1 MLTYVRYHMQE
12 EEIQETP
19 EAEDE
24 DEDEDEDEGEEE
36 VHVGKGKAKVL
47 PGPEGWVPEEGT
59 YEEDEDDEDE
69 DDEDED
75 EDEDEEQ
82 AIVPFEPVLTL
93 AAFPTVEGET
103 EAARAARL
111 DEFEETVAEEIG
123 ADSEDEDLEQS
134 ESVMNYEG
142 DEFDALGFVDE
153 ADDVPYAP
161 EVEQLLL
168 GYQQR

>member
-1 MLTYVRYHMQE
+1 MQE

-24 DEDEDEDEGEEE
+24 DEDESEDEEEVEEEEE
-36 VHVGKGKAKVL
+36 VHVAKGKAKVL

-82 AIVPFEPVLTL
+82 AVVPFEPVLTL